1 VQCAGPCRCQLCTPW
16 QSPTWLFAGLH
27 GPPKP
32 CADTLADHAALKLG
46 EGAGDLKHEP
56 PGRRG
61 RVNRLL
67 VEVQIDAASLQL
79 LNCAKEIDQRAAE
92 PIAGWALPVSITL
105 GAVFGHFQAQNASVW
120 GYVQGAAAAIVISCT
135 ILLLEFAVFS
145 RTRSALARRMPFL
158 LYLALRS
165 LGYLAATLMGLAV
178 SAWLLRESAERPLI
192 ERGGVVFSLVLSLGF
207 NLLFGVNDLLGQGV
221 LFNFVAGR
229 YRRPRVE
236 DRVLLFIDMESSTV
250 IAERLG
256 EARFLDFLN
265 RFVAD
270 VTESIVAQRGAIHKY
285 VGDEII
291 VTWPLAAGL
300 RDGHCVHAC
309 FDALEQLDERAKAY
323 IRDFGLRANF
333 RAALHCGPVA
343 IGELGTIKMEIAF
356 LGDTM
361 NTAARLQQACRDTGQ
376 RVLASAALVN
386 RLAALPPGIAKRSI
400 GWLRLR
406 GKENEIEL
414 YALAAAVSATSA
426 SDEITALSSRL
437 G

>member
-1 VQCAGPCRCQLCTPW
+1 MQLT
-16 QSPTWLFAGLH
+16 A
-27 GPPKP
+27 
-32 CADTLADHAALKLG
+32 
-46 EGAGDLKHEP
+46 
-56 PGRRG
+56 R
-61 RVNRLL
+61 
-67 VEVQIDAASLQL
+67 
-79 LNCAKEIDQRAAE
+79 QRE
-92 PIAGWALPVSITL
+92 FVRIAGWVLPVSITL
-105 GAVFGHFQAQNASVW
+105 GAVFGHFQAQNGSVW
-120 GYVQGAAAAIVISCT
+120 GYVQGAVTAIVISCT

-158 LYLALRS
+158 LYLMLRS
-165 LGYLAATLMGLAV
+165 LGYLAVILMGLTV
-178 SAWLLRESAERPLI
+178 SAWHLRESAERPLI

-207 NLLFGVNDLLGQGV
+207 NLLIGVNDLLGQGV

-256 EARFLDFLN
+256 EAGFLDFLN

-270 VTESIVAQRGAIHKY
+270 VTELIVAQRGAIYKY

-323 IRDFGLRANF
+323 IRDFGVRANF

-361 NTAARLQQACRDTGQ
+361 NTASRLQQACRDTGQ

-386 RLAALPPGIAKRSI
+386 CLAALPPGIAKRSI
-400 GWLRLR
+400 GRLRLR
-406 GKENEIEL
+406 GKENDIEL
-414 YALAAAVSATSA
+414 YALTAAVSATSA
-426 SDEITALSSRL
+426 SGEITALSSRL

>member
-1 VQCAGPCRCQLCTPW
+1 MQLTSR
-16 QSPTWLFAGLH
+16 QREFA
-27 GPPKP
+27 
-32 CADTLADHAALKLG
+32 
-46 EGAGDLKHEP
+46 
-56 PGRRG
+56 R
-61 RVNRLL
+61 
-67 VEVQIDAASLQL
+67 
-79 LNCAKEIDQRAAE
+79 
-92 PIAGWALPVSITL
+92 IAGWALPISVAL
-105 GAVFGHFQAQNASVW
+105 GAVFGHFQAQTGSVW
-120 GYVQGAAAAIVISCT
+120 GYIQGAVTAIVISCT

-145 RTRSALARRMPFL
+145 RTRSALARRMPFF

-165 LGYLAATLMGLAV
+165 LGYLAAILMGLAV
-178 SAWLLRESAERPLI
+178 SAWLLRQSAESEPLI
-192 ERGGVVFSLVLSLGF
+192 ERGGVIFSIVLSLGF

-256 EARFLDFLN
+256 EAGFLDFLN

-270 VTESIVAQRGAIHKY
+270 VTEPIVAQRGAIHKY

-300 RDGHCVHAC
+300 RDGHCVRAC
-309 FDALEQLDERAKAY
+309 FDALEELDKRASGY

-333 RAALHCGPVA
+333 RAALHCGPVV
-343 IGELGTIKMEIAF
+343 IGELGTVKMEIAF

-376 RVLASAALVN
+376 RVLASATLVN
-386 RLAALPPGIAKRSI
+386 RLVAMPPGIAKRSI
-400 GWLRLR
+400 GRLRLR
-406 GKENEIEL
+406 GKESEIEI
-414 YALAAAVSATSA
+414 YALAAAA
-426 SDEITALSSRL
+426 SVTQAGGEVTNLPSRT

>member
-1 VQCAGPCRCQLCTPW
+1 MQLT
-16 QSPTWLFAGLH
+16 A
-27 GPPKP
+27 
-32 CADTLADHAALKLG
+32 
-46 EGAGDLKHEP
+46 
-56 PGRRG
+56 R
-61 RVNRLL
+61 
-67 VEVQIDAASLQL
+67 
-79 LNCAKEIDQRAAE
+79 QRE
-92 PIAGWALPVSITL
+92 FVRIAGWVLPVSITL
-105 GAVFGHFQAQNASVW
+105 GAVFGHFQAQNGSVW
-120 GYVQGAAAAIVISCT
+120 GYVQGAVTAIVISCT

-178 SAWLLRESAERPLI
+178 SVWLLRESAERPLI

-207 NLLFGVNDLLGQGV
+207 NLLIGVNDLLGQGV

-236 DRVLLFIDMESSTV
+236 DRVLLFIDMESSTI

-256 EARFLDFLN
+256 EAGFLDFLN

-291 VTWPLAAGL
+291 VTWPLGHLVTWPLAAGL
-300 RDGHCVHAC
+300 RDGRCVHAC

-400 GWLRLR
+400 GQLRLR

-414 YALAAAVSATSA
+414 FALTAAVSATRA
-426 SDEITALSSRL
+426 DGEVRALSSRTS
-437 G
+437 

>member
-1 VQCAGPCRCQLCTPW
+1 MPLTAR
-16 QSPTWLFAGLH
+16 
-27 GPPKP
+27 
-32 CADTLADHAALKLG
+32 
-46 EGAGDLKHEP
+46 
-56 PGRRG
+56 
-61 RVNRLL
+61 
-67 VEVQIDAASLQL
+67 
-79 LNCAKEIDQRAAE
+79 QRE
-92 PIAGWALPVSITL
+92 FVMIAGWALPASITL
-105 GAVFGHFQAQNASVW
+105 GAVFGHFQAHNVW
-120 GYVQGAAAAIVISCT
+120 GYVQGAVAAIVISCT

-178 SAWLLRESAERPLI
+178 SVWLLRESAERPLI

-256 EARFLDFLN
+256 EAGFLDFLN

-333 RAALHCGPVA
+333 RAALHCGPVV

-400 GWLRLR
+400 GRLRLR

-414 YALAAAVSATSA
+414 YALTAGVSAINA
-426 SDEITALSSRL
+426 GGEITALSSRL

>member
-1 VQCAGPCRCQLCTPW
+1 MQLT
-16 QSPTWLFAGLH
+16 A
-27 GPPKP
+27 
-32 CADTLADHAALKLG
+32 
-46 EGAGDLKHEP
+46 
-56 PGRRG
+56 R
-61 RVNRLL
+61 
-67 VEVQIDAASLQL
+67 
-79 LNCAKEIDQRAAE
+79 QRE
-92 PIAGWALPVSITL
+92 FVRIAGWVLPVSITL
-105 GAVFGHFQAQNASVW
+105 GAVFGHFQAQNGSVW
-120 GYVQGAAAAIVISCT
+120 GYVQGAVTAIVISCT

-158 LYLALRS
+158 LYLMLRS
-165 LGYLAATLMGLAV
+165 LGYLAVILMGLTV

-207 NLLFGVNDLLGQGV
+207 NLLIGVNDLLGQGV

-256 EARFLDFLN
+256 EAGFLDFLN

-270 VTESIVAQRGAIHKY
+270 VTESIAAQCGAIHRY

-309 FDALEQLDERAKAY
+309 FDALEQLDDRAKAY

-386 RLAALPPGIAKRSI
+386 RLAAWPPGIAKRSI
-400 GWLRLR
+400 GRLRLR

>member
-1 VQCAGPCRCQLCTPW
+1 MQLT
-16 QSPTWLFAGLH
+16 A
-27 GPPKP
+27 
-32 CADTLADHAALKLG
+32 
-46 EGAGDLKHEP
+46 
-56 PGRRG
+56 R
-61 RVNRLL
+61 
-67 VEVQIDAASLQL
+67 
-79 LNCAKEIDQRAAE
+79 QRE
-92 PIAGWALPVSITL
+92 FVRIAGWVLPVSITL
-105 GAVFGHFQAQNASVW
+105 GAVFGHFQSQNGSVW
-120 GYVQGAAAAIVISCT
+120 GYVQGAVTAIVISCA

-165 LGYLAATLMGLAV
+165 LGYLAAILMGLTV

-207 NLLFGVNDLLGQGV
+207 NLLIGVNDLLGQGV

-256 EARFLDFLN
+256 EAGFLDFLN

-270 VTESIVAQRGAIHKY
+270 VTESIVAQCGEIHKY

-291 VTWPLAAGL
+291 VSWPLAAGL

-309 FDALEQLDERAKAY
+309 FDALERLDQRAKAY

-400 GWLRLR
+400 GRLRLR

-414 YALAAAVSATSA
+414 YALTAAVSATSV
-426 SDEITALSSRL
+426 SGEITALSSRL

>member
-1 VQCAGPCRCQLCTPW
+1 
-16 QSPTWLFAGLH
+16 
-27 GPPKP
+27 
-32 CADTLADHAALKLG
+32 
-46 EGAGDLKHEP
+46 
-56 PGRRG
+56 
-61 RVNRLL
+61 
-67 VEVQIDAASLQL
+67 
-79 LNCAKEIDQRAAE
+79 
-92 PIAGWALPVSITL
+92 
-105 GAVFGHFQAQNASVW
+105 
-120 GYVQGAAAAIVISCT
+120 
-135 ILLLEFAVFS
+135 
-145 RTRSALARRMPFL
+145 
-158 LYLALRS
+158 

-178 SAWLLRESAERPLI
+178 SVWLLRESAERPLI

-256 EARFLDFLN
+256 EAGFLDFLN

-400 GWLRLR
+400 GRLRLR

-414 YALAAAVSATSA
+414 YALTAGVSAISA
-426 SDEITALSSRL
+426 GGEITALSSRL